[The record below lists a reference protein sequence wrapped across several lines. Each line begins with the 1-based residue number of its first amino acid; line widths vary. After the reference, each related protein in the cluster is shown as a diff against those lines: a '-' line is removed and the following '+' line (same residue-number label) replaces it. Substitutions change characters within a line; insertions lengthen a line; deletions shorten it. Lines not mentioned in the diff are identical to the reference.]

1 MDQLYEIQKIR
12 TSFSTVET
20 NLSGKQ
26 RAPVTTEEIVIQTF
40 CRVDVRLGQ
49 LDTMRELT
57 QYLKKSM

>member
-1 MDQLYEIQKIR
+1 MGQLYETQHIR
-12 TSFSTVET
+12 TSCSTVET

-26 RAPVTTEEIVIQTF
+26 RAPVTTEEVVIQTL